1 MQRGNKQSSINQN
14 MLTHNEYVVRK
25 MRHTKCNYILSL
37 FLLSR
42 IIMFFEEYKV
52 RIDYMYTQRW

>member
-1 MQRGNKQSSINQN
+1 MQRGNKQSSIDAN
-14 MLTHNEYVVRK
+14 MLTNSGYVVRK
-25 MRHTKCNYILSL
+25 MRHTKCYYILSL

-42 IIMFFEEYKV
+42 MIMFFEQYKV